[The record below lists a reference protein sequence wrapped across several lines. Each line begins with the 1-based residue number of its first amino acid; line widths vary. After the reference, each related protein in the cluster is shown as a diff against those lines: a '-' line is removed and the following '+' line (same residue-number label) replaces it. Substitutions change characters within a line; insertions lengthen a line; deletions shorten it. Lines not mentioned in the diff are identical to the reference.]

1 MAPKETLVLET
12 SNLRYRYTGEK
23 ELVFPDLMCRRGEH
37 MLITGKSGVGKTT
50 LLHLLGGLRSVQRGT
65 LKIRGEDL
73 SAMSNKERDKF
84 RGEHIGFILQQPLFI
99 QSVNAFENVLTAQYF
114 GKGKTDREFAEA
126 LMGELDIAGLRNKK
140 TSELSGGE
148 RQRLSIARA
157 LSTKPYLVLA
167 DEPTSSLDD
176 ENAEKVVNLLI
187 GEAEQNDATLII
199 VTHDSRLKNHF
210 KNHVAL

>member
-23 ELVFPDLMCRRGEH
+23 ELVFPDLMCRQGEH

-50 LLHLLGGLRSVQRGT
+50 LLHLLGGLRRVQEGALRI
-65 LKIRGEDL
+65 KGEDL
-73 SAMSNKERDKF
+73 AAMNNKERDKF

-99 QSVNAFENVLTAQYF
+99 QSVDAFENVLTAQYF

-210 KNHVAL
+210 KNHVQL

>member
-1 MAPKETLVLET
+1 MGPKETLVLET
-12 SNLRYRYTGEK
+12 SDLKYRYAGEK
-23 ELVFPDLMCRRGEH
+23 ELVFPDLTCRTGEH

-50 LLHLLGGLRSVQRGT
+50 LLHLLGGLRRVQQGVLRI
-65 LKIRGEDL
+65 KGEDL
-73 SAMSNKERDKF
+73 SAMSNKERDRF
-84 RGEHIGFILQQPLFI
+84 RGDHIGFILQQPLFI
-99 QSVNAFENVLTAQYF
+99 QSVNALENVLTAQYF

-126 LMGELDIAGLRNKK
+126 LLGELDIDHLRNKK

-187 GEAEQNDATLII
+187 NEAEQNGATLVI

-210 KNHVAL
+210 KNHVPL